1 MAQINQQKQGLSALN
16 PTFLSQIKGNI
27 HWQGILWRALVDDVQ
42 RDFGGKAKH
51 RAALNQQ
58 FLALCRDPNATLNLP
73 ERIFIFG
80 IPALPTVY
88 LNIFPR
94 YFQLKQMYI
103 YSSIIHVKNIGAICE
118 I

>member
-1 MAQINQQKQGLSALN
+1 M
-16 PTFLSQIKGNI
+16 
-27 HWQGILWRALVDDVQ
+27 DDVQ

-88 LNIFPR
+88 LNIFQGI
-94 YFQLKQMYI
+94 QLKQMYI

>member
-27 HWQGILWRALVDDVQ
+27 HWQGILWRALVYDVQ

-58 FLALCRDPNATLNLP
+58 FLELYRDPNATLNLP

-88 LNIFPR
+88 LNIFQGISAKTDVHL
-94 YFQLKQMYI
+94 FL
-103 YSSIIHVKNIGAICE
+103 IIHAKNIGEICE

>member
-1 MAQINQQKQGLSALN
+1 MMSK
-16 PTFLSQIKGNI
+16 
-27 HWQGILWRALVDDVQ
+27 

-58 FLALCRDPNATLNLP
+58 FLELCRDPNATLNLP

-88 LNIFPR
+88 LNIF
-94 YFQLKQMYI
+94 QGISAKTDVH
-103 YSSIIHVKNIGAICE
+103 YSSIIHAKNIGAICE

>member
-73 ERIFIFG
+73 ERIFILVFQHCQRF
-80 IPALPTVY
+80 IS
-88 LNIFPR
+88 IFSKVFP
-94 YFQLKQMYI
+94 LKQMYI
-103 YSSIIHVKNIGAICE
+103 YSSIIHVKNIEGFARSE
-118 I
+118 